1 MLIINKHIA
10 SPILHNLTIG
20 QRLYFVLIVFD
31 VHFNRNSE
39 RTVSLEVYRP
49 DHKRVHDRKHSPD
62 GESDDP
68 CYEENT
74 PSIVQPAYENIAK
87 VTGKRWRSESSEE
100 KRDASSCKDRRH
112 ESSCYHKLQET
123 GSTTSTTSIVGNHLP
138 RQKGV
143 SSITKDTVCTQ
154 TVTSFSSIS
163 NDNHHGYVS
172 EQDMTRSDGHTLYRH
187 RKHRQSHVSHHGN
200 HRQQDMSHH
209 GNHRQPDVSY
219 HGHHRQSYMSHHGNN
234 RKPDMSH
241 HGNHRQPDTSRNDPR
256 KSQTSEFYT
265 SYQHSFLQHV
275 YMTTT
280 INDDTTLSPDC
291 SLVSEE
297 GTISRHCGAYSDHS
311 DSDSLTSSP
320 WGGATFSDLSL
331 SSEEHS
337 CCSTQQAAL
346 QSLLECEQDFV
357 DVMHR
362 GIQMFSRPLRHHILT
377 SQQHSNIFQ
386 NIEKVT
392 INMSYKV
399 LCLNDRNIICMI
411 VYATINWLRHQ
422 LYLDYSNFIIFSYKE
437 LQ

>member
-1 MLIINKHIA
+1 MLLIIKHIA
-10 SPILHNLTIG
+10 SQVLHNLAIV
-20 QRLYFVLIVFD
+20 QRLSFVLIVFD
-31 VHFNRNSE
+31 VHFDRNSE
-39 RTVSLEVYRP
+39 RTVLLEIYRP
-49 DHKRVHDRKHSPD
+49 GHQMVPTKVHDQKHSPD

-74 PSIVQPAYENIAK
+74 PSSVQPAYENIAK
-87 VTGKRWRSESSEE
+87 VTGKRWRSESSCKERWCVSSKK

-123 GSTTSTTSIVGNHLP
+123 RSTTSTTSTVGNHFP

-154 TVTSFSSIS
+154 PVTTFSSIS
-163 NDNHHGYVS
+163 NDKHHRYIR
-172 EQDMTRSDGHTLYRH
+172 EQDMTRSDGHKLNRH
-187 RKHRQSHVSHHGN
+187 RNHRQSHLSHRGN

-219 HGHHRQSYMSHHGNN
+219 HGHHRQ
-234 RKPDMSH
+234 
-241 HGNHRQPDTSRNDPR
+241 PDTSRNDLR
-256 KSQTSEFYT
+256 KSQRSEFYK
-265 SYQHSFLQHV
+265 SYQHSCLQHV
-275 YMTTT
+275 SMTTT
-280 INDDTTLSPDC
+280 IKDDTTSAPDC

-297 GTISRHCGAYSDHS
+297 DTISRHCGAYSDHN

-320 WGGATFSDLSL
+320 FSGATFSDLSL
-331 SSEEHS
+331 SSEKHS
-337 CCSTQQAAL
+337 SCSIQQAAL

-399 LCLNDRNIICMI
+399 LCSNDGNIICMI

-422 LYLDYSNFIIFSYKE
+422 FYLD
-437 LQ
+437 LDMRL